1 MRAFD
6 NDVTRVAIALGIT
19 RPTLYKKLM

>member
-19 RPTLYKKLM
+19 RPALYKKLM